1 MKTIDKKLS
10 TKQIVH
16 KIYTDPKYSG
26 KHIVAIAGKIF
37 TADTGSEAVR
47 IFAREVKKYPNET
60 PLGTYI
66 PKADTLILWV

>member
-1 MKTIDKKLS
+1 MENSKLS

-26 KHIVAIAGKIF
+26 KHVLAIAGKIF
-37 TADTGSEAVR
+37 AMNTGNEAAKV
-47 IFAREVKKYPNET
+47 FARETKKYPNET

-66 PKADTLILWV
+66 PKADTLILWF